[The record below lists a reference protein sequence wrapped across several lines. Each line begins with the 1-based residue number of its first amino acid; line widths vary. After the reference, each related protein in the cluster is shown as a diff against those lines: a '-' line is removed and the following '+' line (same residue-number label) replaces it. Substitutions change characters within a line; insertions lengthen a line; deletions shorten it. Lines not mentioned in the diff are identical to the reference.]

1 MIIYHWTTVKQ
12 ALKALQSN
20 KLAKRRWGHFIPE
33 MDAIVKGTSW
43 SAEPSKWQC
52 THQVCFMMDTSKIS
66 NEHFHING
74 NKTYLRTQG
83 MINPVFDS
91 EAWKYESD
99 IPDECFVVGDIV
111 SFKNSLRGISFASDV
126 ELSVKNEVQAAFG
139 I

>member
-33 MDAIVKGTSW
+33 VDSIVKGTSW
-43 SAEPSKWQC
+43 SAEHSKWQC
-52 THQVCFMMDTSKIS
+52 DHPVCFMMDTDKL
-66 NEHFHING
+66 NNDHYHING

-83 MINPVFDS
+83 MINPVFDPD
-91 EAWKYESD
+91 AWKYESD
-99 IPDECFVVGDIV
+99 TPDECFVVGDILN
-111 SFKNSLRGISFASDV
+111 FKKTLFGLCFADGV
-126 ELSVKNEVQAAFG
+126 QMSVKNEVQAAFG